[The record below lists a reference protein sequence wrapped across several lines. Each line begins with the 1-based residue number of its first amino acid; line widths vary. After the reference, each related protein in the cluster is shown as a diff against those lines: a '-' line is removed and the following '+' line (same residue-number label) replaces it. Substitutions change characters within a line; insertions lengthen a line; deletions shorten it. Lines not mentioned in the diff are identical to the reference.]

1 MKNRVMEQFMRGVFF
16 FCACMSVA
24 AVLTICVFLF
34 ANGFP
39 TMAEIGFGDFLLG
52 MKWKSRIALKDPAL
66 VATAAHTYA
75 DAMIA
80 ERERRQAERGE

>member
-1 MKNRVMEQFMRGVFF
+1 MELSNITRDHIALEAM
-16 FCACMSVA
+16 VA
-24 AVLTICVFLF
+24 LINKSTHDAPASPWQWLRR
-34 ANGFP
+34 
-39 TMAEIGFGDFLLG
+39 LLG

-75 DAMIA
+75 DAMVA